1 MKIGREELE
10 KFLEPINEFLETIL
24 FPEDIG
30 AILDITDSIGDDFKN
45 KIVEGQDV
53 KDKRVYCI
61 ILKEDIPFK
70 LMFECLRHLVIT
82 NDGMFLFF
90 KKDMELTK

>member
-1 MKIGREELE
+1 MRMGREELE

-30 AILDITDSIGDDFKN
+30 AILDITDSISNKFKN
-45 KIVEGQDV
+45 KIAEGQDV
-53 KDKRVYCI
+53 ENKRVYCI

-70 LMFECLRHLVIT
+70 LMFECPRHLVIT
-82 NDGMFLFF
+82 DDSMFLFF
-90 KKDMELTK
+90 NRDMELTK